1 MSNLVIGAADA
12 AALLATLSERVALDQ
27 SRAALEQ
34 FTDALAREAIQSL
47 STLSAQSNID
57 TVVSTARKRKAEE
70 LEASDDVDS
79 NNKRQHVAPIQEIAR
94 ELDLYPHEVVPAK
107 FFHVG
112 GIYLCYHE
120 GTPNTQDFAGHYRVK
135 LIEKTPSSL
144 VFQYLDSTGDLL
156 QGPGQ
161 QVTKTFDECCLWN
174 IIPLR
179 WDPTLSE
186 EETTP
191 IEDIID
197 GLADTPHRF
206 TCLLDNPRTGE
217 LTGITTGYSLV

>member
-1 MSNLVIGAADA
+1 MSNVIDAADA
-12 AALLATLSERVALDQ
+12 AALLATLPERAALDQ

-34 FTDALAREAIQSL
+34 FTDALAREAIAQL
-47 STLSAQSNID
+47 NTLSAQRNID
-57 TVVSTARKRKAEE
+57 TVVSTAKKRKFEE
-70 LEASDDVDS
+70 LDASDVVEP
-79 NNKRQHVAPIQEIAR
+79 NKRQHVAPIDEIVR
-94 ELDLYPHEVVPAK
+94 KLKLYPHQVVPTE

-112 GIYLCYHE
+112 GIYLCYHK

-161 QVTKTFDECCLWN
+161 QVTKTFDECRLWN

-206 TCLLDNPRTGE
+206 TCLLDNPRTRE